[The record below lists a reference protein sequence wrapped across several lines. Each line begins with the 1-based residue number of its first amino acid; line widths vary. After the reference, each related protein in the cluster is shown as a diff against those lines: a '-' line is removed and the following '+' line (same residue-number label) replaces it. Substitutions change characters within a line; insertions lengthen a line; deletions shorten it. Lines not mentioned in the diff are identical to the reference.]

1 MKICAAQT
9 RPAKA
14 DIEKNIQ
21 RHLQLIEKA
30 VAGGAALIVFPEL
43 SLTGY
48 EPALANDLAMKVDD
62 NRLNVFQEKSNAG
75 NIVIGIGLPTK
86 AAAGTHISLIIFQPN
101 RKRQVYSKEFLH
113 IDENPFFVAGQGGP
127 TITIDDKIIAFA
139 VCYELSVPEH
149 ADRAFKNGANIY
161 VASVAKSAAG
171 MEKANQILAAVANQY
186 SMDTVISNCVGYCDN
201 FESAGGSAGWNSKGK
216 LLCSLDHA
224 KEGLLFVDIDNCA
237 TALGENL

>member
-9 RPAKA
+9 RPVKA
-14 DIEKNIQ
+14 NIEKNIE

-48 EPALANDLAMKVDD
+48 EPALANNLAMKEDD
-62 NRLNVFQEKSNAG
+62 SRLNVFQERSNAG
-75 NIVIGIGLPTK
+75 NIVIGLGAPIRIN
-86 AAAGTHISLIIFQPN
+86 AGIQISLIIFQPN
-101 RKRQVYSKEFLH
+101 SNRQVYSKEFLH
-113 IDENPFFVAGQGGP
+113 IDEKPFFVAGQGGP

-171 MEKANQILAAVANQY
+171 MEKANQILAATAHQY
-186 SMDTVISNCVGYCDN
+186 KMDTVISNCVGYCDN
-201 FESAGGSAGWNSKGK
+201 FESAGGSAAWDSKGK

-224 KEGLLFVDIDNCA
+224 NEGLLFVDTDNYP
-237 TALGENL
+237 TALSENL

>member
-9 RPAKA
+9 RPVKA
-14 DIEKNIQ
+14 NIEKNIE

-48 EPALANDLAMKVDD
+48 EPALANDLAMKEDD
-62 NRLNVFQEKSNAG
+62 NRLDVFQEKSNAG

-101 RKRQVYSKEFLH
+101 GQRLVYSKEFLH
-113 IDENPFFVAGQGGP
+113 IDEKPFFVAGQGGP
-127 TITIDDKIIAFA
+127 TITIDGKIIAFA

-224 KEGLLFVDIDNCA
+224 KEGLLFVDTDKYA